1 MPEALWVG
9 EDVNGKVVLGGA
21 YELQVQLFEGPDA
34 PKQGLV
40 LRYPVHGEVADSGSE
55 EDVHRT
61 VLRVLLVGIVLEEA
75 VETVL
80 ALGQQVDRVDLVKL
94 LAHEAEL
101 LDGRDAVVDQ
111 LHHLHKAAED
121 AQREVVRDQYERHGL
136 RLHTKALEHLAE
148 LAPTRL
154 LECFHGSCNSDN

>member
-1 MPEALWVG
+1 M
-9 EDVNGKVVLGGA
+9 GGA

-55 EDVHRT
+55 E

-80 ALGQQVDRVDLVKL
+80 ALGQQVDRVDFVKL
-94 LAHEAEL
+94 LANEAEL

-111 LHHLHKAAED
+111 LHNLFKAAQD